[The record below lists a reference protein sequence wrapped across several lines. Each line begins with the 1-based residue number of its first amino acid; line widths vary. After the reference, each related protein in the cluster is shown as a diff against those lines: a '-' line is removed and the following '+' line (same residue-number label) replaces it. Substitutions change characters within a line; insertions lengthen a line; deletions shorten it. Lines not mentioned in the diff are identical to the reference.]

1 MTAAMKVAGVTIT
14 HPERIVFPEA
24 KLTKGDIAAY
34 FGMIAPI
41 AMPHI
46 KQRPLSILR
55 CPEGRT
61 GECFF
66 QKHWVSKGHD
76 HVEIRDVPERDGGTK
91 PYAIATR
98 ASDLVA
104 LVQFG
109 MMEVHMWGAKFD
121 ALERPDRIV
130 LDLDPGPGI
139 SWSGVRD
146 AALETRELLDSIAL
160 TSWVK
165 LTGGK
170 GLHVVIPIARR
181 ASWEIT
187 STFARA
193 LAERLV
199 RNAPTRYVSKASK
212 AIRNKRIFVDWLR
225 NTRGATSVAP
235 WSVRARE
242 GAPVSVPVTWKDL
255 ASIKR
260 GDAYT
265 VKSVPDL
272 IGSRFVDPWKDMLTN
287 RQRLTAE
294 MAEMLLG

>member
-1 MTAAMKVAGVTIT
+1 MKVAGVTIT

-24 KLTKGDIAAY
+24 KLSKGDIANY
-34 FGMIAPI
+34 FAMIAPI

-55 CPEGRT
+55 CPEGRA

-76 HVEIRDVPERDGGTK
+76 HVVVRDVPEKDGTAK
-91 PYAIATR
+91 PYAVAAR

-109 MMEVHMWGAKFD
+109 MLEVHTWGARFD

-139 SWSGVRD
+139 SWSGVLD
-146 AALETRELLDSIAL
+146 AAIETRELLTSL
-160 TSWVK
+160 SLKSWVK
-165 LTGGK
+165 LSGGK
-170 GLHVVIPIARR
+170 GLHVVIPLERR
-181 ASWEIT
+181 TSWEIT
-187 STFARA
+187 SAFARA
-193 LAERLV
+193 VAERLV
-199 RNAPTRYVSKASK
+199 RDAPTRYVSKASK

-242 GAPVSVPVTWKDL
+242 GAPVSVPVSWKDL
-255 ASIKR
+255 SSIKR
-260 GDAYT
+260 GDTFT
-265 VKSVPDL
+265 VENVLDQ
-272 IGSRFVDPWKDMLTN
+272 IDSRFVDPWKNMLTA

-294 MAEMLLG
+294 TAMALLE